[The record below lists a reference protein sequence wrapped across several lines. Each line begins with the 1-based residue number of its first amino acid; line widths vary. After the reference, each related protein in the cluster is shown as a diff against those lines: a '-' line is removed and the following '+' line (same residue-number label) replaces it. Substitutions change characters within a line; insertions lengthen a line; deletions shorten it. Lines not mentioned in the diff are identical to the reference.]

1 MKRILVIDDEP
12 DVLQIVRAMLV
23 TRNFG
28 VSLAEGGE
36 EGLKLAAEISPDL
49 IVLDLMMPR
58 VSGLEVLKRLRKDVA
73 LRTIPIIIISALGDE
88 QRPPDFWTK
97 TLGVADYIQKPFDP
111 LELIGKVESVLRR
124 LDYKS
129 ARSFTDMSTDA
140 VRPVRTG
147 GPADT
152 LPMVDLSTAT
162 PSEVVQA
169 FVESWNTQNF
179 AQEFQ
184 CLGDE
189 MRGGLKAHDYVSRRR
204 QSYLEEK
211 GNTRT
216 QRVVKVEQ
224 EKISLNVAKVVVLR
238 EDVVNNAPKPRLEV
252 FSLKKTHE
260 GWKIVTF
267 RVQRPATA
275 VEPS

>member
-1 MKRILVIDDEP
+1 MKRVLVIDDEA

-23 TRNFG
+23 TRNFD
-28 VSLAEGGE
+28 VSLADGGD
-36 EGLKLAAEISPDL
+36 EGLRLASELKPDL
-49 IVLDLMMPR
+49 IICDLMMPR
-58 VSGLEVLKRLRKDVA
+58 VSGLEVLKRLRRDAA

-88 QRPPDFWTK
+88 KRPPEFWTK

-129 ARSFTDMSTDA
+129 TRTFADMGTDV
-140 VRPVRTG
+140 VRPVRTS

-152 LPMVDLSTAT
+152 LPIVDLTTAT
-162 PSEVVQA
+162 PAEVVHA

-179 AQEFQ
+179 ALEFQ

-189 MRGGLKAHDYVSRRR
+189 MRGALKAHDYVSRRR
-204 QSYLEEK
+204 QSYIEEK

-224 EKISLNVAKVVVLR
+224 EKISLNVSKVVVLR
-238 EDVVNNAPKPRLEV
+238 EDVLNSLPKPRLEV

-260 GWKIVTF
+260 GWKIITF
-267 RVQRPATA
+267 RVQRPAA
-275 VEPS
+275 VPEPN

>member
-1 MKRILVIDDEP
+1 LKRILVIDDEP

-23 TRNFG
+23 TRNFD
-28 VSLAEGGE
+28 VALAEGGE
-36 EGLKLAAEISPDL
+36 EGLKLAAETRPDL

-58 VSGLEVLKRLRKDVA
+58 VSGLEVLKRLRKDNV
-73 LRTIPIIIISALGDE
+73 LRMIPIVIISALGDE

-129 ARSFTDMSTDA
+129 PKVMTDMSTDA
-140 VRPVRTG
+140 VRPVRG
-147 GPADT
+147 SGPADT
-152 LPMVDLSTAT
+152 LPIVDLTTAT
-162 PSEVVQA
+162 PSEVVEA

-179 AQEFQ
+179 ALEYQ

-189 MRGGLKAHDYVSRRR
+189 MRGGLKVHDYVSRRR
-204 QSYLEEK
+204 QSYIEEK

-216 QRVVKVEQ
+216 QRLVKIEQ
-224 EKISLNVAKVVVLR
+224 EKISLNMAKVVVLR
-238 EDVVNNAPKPRLEV
+238 EDVINNQPKPRMEA

-267 RVQRPATA
+267 KTQRPAT
-275 VEPS
+275 VSEPG